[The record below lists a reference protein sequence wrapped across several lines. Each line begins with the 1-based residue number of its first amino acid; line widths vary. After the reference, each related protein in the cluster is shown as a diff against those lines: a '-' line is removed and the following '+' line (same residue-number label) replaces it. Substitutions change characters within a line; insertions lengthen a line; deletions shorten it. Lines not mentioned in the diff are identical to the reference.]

1 MSTTEVALTAHLVMP
16 WADCPPGFLAELE
29 HELEEH
35 FGIGHMTVQIDAAA
49 GPPCARSQAGC
60 I

>member
-1 MSTTEVALTAHLVMP
+1 MV
-16 WADCPPGFLAELE
+16 E
-29 HELEEH
+29 HVRAFGQRIPLPYAAELEEH
-35 FGIGHMTVQIDAAA
+35 FGIGHMTVQIDAEA